1 MNAFLKIGLKILG
14 VAVLGWIASKSS
26 SSESGKLFDS
36 KDQSD
41 DWWDGFKRGQ
51 NDSER

>member
-1 MNAFLKIGLKILG
+1 MNTFFKIGLKILG
-14 VAVLGWIASKSS
+14 VAILGLIASKSS

-36 KDQSD
+36 KDKSD

-51 NDSER
+51 IDAER